1 MKAYIRL
8 LRYMTAYWRRF
19 VVAVICMAFVGALST
34 VPAFLMKQV
43 VDDLFIAQNAWMLVF
58 LPLVIL
64 VTYLARGIFLY
75 GQTYL
80 MYWIGQRVVMDVRNA
95 LYRHLHKLP
104 LAFFERKA
112 TGELMSKL
120 TYDITLMQ
128 KASSS
133 AVRDVGRQGFTLI
146 FLLGLAFH
154 RDPLLAG
161 VFILVLPPLGFL
173 VARMGA
179 KIRRITRQSQQRMG
193 DMSAIMKEAFSGV
206 RVVKAFNAED
216 YEIERFRRSNKRFF
230 NLIMKAQRVRAL
242 SHPLV
247 EALGG
252 IGAALIL
259 WYGGTQVLNGLRTP
273 GEFTSFLVAIGL
285 IYSPI
290 KSLTR
295 VYHTLQEGMAA
306 SDEVFGL
313 MDETTHL
320 QRPAGGRTAPRLTRA
335 ITFEEV
341 SFQYEDAPVLE
352 DINLEIRA
360 GEMVGLVGES
370 GAGKTTFLDLLLGF
384 YHPIR
389 GRILWDGIDL
399 RELDPIS
406 LRSQIGVVTQQ
417 TILFNES
424 MAGNIAYNLLDV
436 SPDRIEAAA
445 RAANAHGFIS
455 ALPKGYDTVIG
466 EDGALMSGGERQ
478 RVAIARTLLRDPPL
492 LLLDE
497 ATSALDSKSER
508 EIQEALN
515 HRMEGRTSV
524 VVAHRLSTLRSADR
538 ILVLHQGRLV
548 EEGPHDSLMTQDG
561 VYRKLYDLQRPDG
574 PLQPA
579 ETGP

>member
-1 MKAYIRL
+1 MKTYIRL

-34 VPAFLMKQV
+34 VPAFFMKQV

-133 AVRDVGRQGFTLI
+133 AVRDMGRQGFTLL

-154 RDPLLAG
+154 RDPILAG

-230 NLIMKAQRVRAL
+230 NIIMKAQRVRAL

-247 EALGG
+247 EVLGG
-252 IGAALIL
+252 IGAALVL
-259 WYGGTQVLNGLRTP
+259 WYGGTQVINGLRTP
-273 GEFTSFLVAIGL
+273 GEFASFLVAIGL

-320 QRPAGGRTAPRLTRA
+320 QRPAGGRPAPKLTRA
-335 ITFEEV
+335 ITFEGV
-341 SFQYEDAPVLE
+341 SFQYQDAPVLE

-360 GEMVGLVGES
+360 GETVGLVGES

-424 MAGNIAYNLLDV
+424 MAGNIAYNLPDV
-436 SPDRIEAAA
+436 SPDQIEAAA

-455 ALPKGYDTVIG
+455 ALPRGYDTVIG

-515 HRMEGRTSV
+515 HLMEGRTSV
-524 VVAHRLSTLRSADR
+524 VVAHRLSTIRRADR
-538 ILVLHQGRLV
+538 ILVLHRGRLV
-548 EEGPHDSLMTQDG
+548 EEGPHDSLMAKDG
-561 VYRKLYDLQRPDG
+561 VYRKLYDLQRLEG

>member
-34 VPAFLMKQV
+34 IPAFLMKQV
-43 VDDLFIAQNAWMLVF
+43 VDDLFIARNAWMLVF

-133 AVRDVGRQGFTLI
+133 AVRDMGRQGFTLI

-154 RDPLLAG
+154 RDPILAG

-173 VARMGA
+173 VARMGE

-247 EALGG
+247 EVLGG

-259 WYGGTQVLNGLRTP
+259 WYGGNQVLNGLRTP

-320 QRPAGGRTAPRLTRA
+320 QRPAGGRPAPRLTRA
-335 ITFEEV
+335 ITFEGV

-399 RELDPIS
+399 RELDTTS

-424 MAGNIAYNLLDV
+424 MAGNIAYNLPDV

-455 ALPKGYDTVIG
+455 ALPRGYDTVIG

-515 HRMEGRTSV
+515 HLMEGRTSV

-548 EEGPHDSLMTQDG
+548 EEGSHDSLMAKDG
-561 VYRKLYDLQRPDG
+561 VYRKLYDLQRLEG

>member
-34 VPAFLMKQV
+34 IPAFLMKQV
-43 VDDLFIAQNAWMLVF
+43 VDDLFIARNAWMLVF

-133 AVRDVGRQGFTLI
+133 AVRDMGRQGFTLI

-154 RDPLLAG
+154 RDPILAG

-173 VARMGA
+173 VARMGG
-179 KIRRITRQSQQRMG
+179 KIRRTTRQSQQRMG

-247 EALGG
+247 EVLGG

-259 WYGGTQVLNGLRTP
+259 WYGGNQVLNGLRTP

-320 QRPAGGRTAPRLTRA
+320 QRPAGGRPAPRLTRA
-335 ITFEEV
+335 ITFEGV

-399 RELDPIS
+399 RELDTTS

-424 MAGNIAYNLLDV
+424 MAGNIAYNLPDV

-455 ALPKGYDTVIG
+455 ALPRGYDTVIG

-515 HRMEGRTSV
+515 HLMEGRTSV

-548 EEGPHDSLMTQDG
+548 EEGPHDSLMAKDG
-561 VYRKLYDLQRPDG
+561 VYRKLYDLQRLEG